1 MSMAQNKQHAF
12 DAYCKRIVK
21 NEAINIQLEYE
32 RQSQQEVSF
41 SELSQQELQRLQN
54 LQHIDRYAPDRKVF
68 DVMNIPVEIKDGGL
82 AWALS
87 TLTVER
93 RNIVLL
99 FYFADMKDGEIAKR
113 LRLKRSTVQYQR
125 TSILEE
131 LRKLLEG
138 YEHEQEKT

>member
-1 MSMAQNKQHAF
+1 MNIEQDKQHAF

-21 NEAINIQLEYE
+21 NEAINIQLEYN

-41 SELSQQELQRLQN
+41 SELSQRELQSLQD
-54 LQHIDRYAPDRKVF
+54 LQYMDRYAPDRRIF
-68 DVMNIPVEIKDGGL
+68 DVLNRPVEIEDGGL

-87 TLTVER
+87 TLTVEQ

-99 FYFADMKDGEIAKR
+99 FYFVDMKDGEIAKR
-113 LRLKRSTVQYQR
+113 LQLKRSTVQYQR

-138 YEHEQEKT
+138 YEHE

>member
-1 MSMAQNKQHAF
+1 MSIEQEKQHTF

-21 NEAINIQLEYE
+21 NEAINIQMEYN
-32 RQSQQEVSF
+32 RRSQREVNF
-41 SELSQQELQRLQN
+41 SELSQWELQSLQN
-54 LQHIDRYAPDRKVF
+54 LRYIDRYALDRQIF
-68 DVMNIPVEIKDGGL
+68 DVLSTPVEIEDGKL

-87 TLTVER
+87 TLTVEQ

-99 FYFADMKDGEIAKR
+99 FYFVDMKDGEIAKR

-125 TSILEE
+125 TSTLEK

-138 YEHEQEKT
+138 YEHE

>member
-1 MSMAQNKQHAF
+1 MSIEQEKQHTF

-21 NEAINIQLEYE
+21 NEAINIQMEYN
-32 RQSQQEVSF
+32 RRSQREVNF
-41 SELSQQELQRLQN
+41 SELSQWELQSLQN
-54 LQHIDRYAPDRKVF
+54 LRYIDRYAPDRQIF
-68 DVMNIPVEIKDGGL
+68 DVLSIPVEIKDGKL

-87 TLTVER
+87 TLTVEQ

-99 FYFADMKDGEIAKR
+99 FYFVDMKDGEIAKR

-138 YEHEQEKT
+138 YEHEQEKP

>member
-1 MSMAQNKQHAF
+1 MSMEQNKQHAF

-54 LQHIDRYAPDRKVF
+54 LQHIDCYAPDRKVF

-82 AWALS
+82 AWVLS